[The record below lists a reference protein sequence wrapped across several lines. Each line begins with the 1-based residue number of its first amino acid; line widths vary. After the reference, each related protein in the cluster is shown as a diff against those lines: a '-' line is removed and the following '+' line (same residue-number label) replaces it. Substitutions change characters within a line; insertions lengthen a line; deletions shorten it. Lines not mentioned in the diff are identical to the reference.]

1 MPVTVTVSM
10 PFWRCHAW
18 LRRSVD
24 AVLGQTY
31 RDIRLVVV
39 NDADPVSPWPLL
51 ADIND
56 PRLVRFDLPENRGRY
71 FIDAVIF
78 EATRPELWAM
88 QDPDD
93 WPEPDRFAKLA
104 PLACDIGAA
113 FAPTLE
119 ARNGGPE
126 RLMTQRLHGKPYR
139 RRLEHHVGYGSGV
152 IAGAR
157 IAQVGGFHPD
167 LRLGYDTYLMNA
179 AKLWPFMAIDTPL
192 QHKARRPDS
201 LTTAPATGFRS
212 KYRAEVRARLD
223 GLWRRAWDRFVQ
235 GREIASVITGDVL
248 PETRAEVSYHAQRLE
263 ALL

>member
-1 MPVTVTVSM
+1 MTVTVTVSM

-18 LRRSVD
+18 LRRAVD

-31 RDIRLVVV
+31 RDLRLIVV
-39 NDADPVSPWPLL
+39 NDADPDSPWSLL
-51 ADIND
+51 ADITD

-71 FIDAVIF
+71 FIDAVIL
-78 EATRPELWAM
+78 EATKPDLWAM

-93 WPEPDRFAKLA
+93 WPERDRFAQLA
-104 PLACDIGAA
+104 PLASEFGAA

-119 ARNGGPE
+119 SNGGPE
-126 RLMTQRLHGKPYR
+126 RLMTQRLHGQPYR

-152 IAGAR
+152 ISGVR

-167 LRLGYDTYLMNA
+167 LRLGYDTYLMNT
-179 AKLWPFMAIDTPL
+179 AKLWPFIAIDAPL

-201 LTTAPATGFRS
+201 LTTAPDTGFRS

-223 GLWRRAWDRFVQ
+223 GLWRRAWDRHAR
-235 GREIASVITGDVL
+235 GREIASVITGDVA
-248 PETRAEVSYHAQRLE
+248 PETRAEVSYHAERLG